1 MEPSPSPLSIPSQ
14 TEQKSTREHTHVVVV
29 LSETLDVIVT
39 FSPALSLATPSPN
52 DFLDVPI
59 STPTAPC

>member
-14 TEQKSTREHTHVVVV
+14 TEQKSTREHTYVVVV

-39 FSPALSLATPSPN
+39 FSPALSLATPSSN

-59 STPTAPC
+59 STPMAPC